1 MEEFSDISEICE
13 FAYNLNILHEKSQK
27 ITEKTVSSIS
37 SLEVDISRSHSRLAN
52 IFGRFEEQERCLKNI
67 EKLVSQLDAFQ
78 TLFDSINEDRLKI
91 AQGPQGAFEEF
102 IQKLLYIKRIE
113 QYHWIKELSELERA
127 HSFRVLLRNYDHL
140 FAQG

>member
-27 ITEKTVSSIS
+27 ITDKTVSSIS
-37 SLEVDISRSHSRLAN
+37 SLEVVISRSHSRLAN
-52 IFGRFEEQERCLKNI
+52 IFGRFEEQERCIKNI
-67 EKLVSQLDAFQ
+67 EKLVRQLDAFQ
-78 TLFDSINEDRLKI
+78 TLFDAINEDRLKI

-102 IQKLLYIKRIE
+102 IQKLLYIKRVE

-127 HSFRVLLRNYDHL
+127 HGFRILLRNYEHL
-140 FAQG
+140 LAQG